1 MASMSRATYK
11 VEISEAAMLDRAEDI
26 VDDFLLLLRR
36 ESAWNDIFDVKV
48 LSVPKA
54 TLVSAFMRV
63 IEAESRPEYRRT
75 LAKAGIMLSRFQEGI
90 GARMS
95 LLPVTIDESAAEP
108 EAEETMSRH
117 REYIERFD
125 RAYAMIEP
133 DAHQLAALFERSM
146 AIALRREREFH
157 AGHQHGKFAGHSQH
171 GYN

>member
-1 MASMSRATYK
+1 MSQAKYR
-11 VEISEAAMLDRAEDI
+11 VEISDAAMLDRAEDI
-26 VDDFLLLLRR
+26 VDDFLLFLRR

-54 TLVSAFMRV
+54 TLVRAFMRV
-63 IEAESRPEYRRT
+63 IEAESRAEYRRT

-95 LLPVTIDESAAEP
+95 LLPVNVDERAAEP
-108 EAEETMSRH
+108 EIEETMSRH

-125 RAYAMIEP
+125 RAYALIEP
-133 DAHQLAALFERSM
+133 DANQLAALFERSM
-146 AIALRREREFH
+146 IIALRRERAFQ
-157 AGHQHGKFAGHSQH
+157 AGNQQCNVSGNGAH